1 MSEKTAK
8 AIQLLN
14 KLADV
19 EAGEIDVDSR
29 HIAAT
34 KNWLVRMFYDYGL
47 EDAKRRLE
55 ISTMIRSW
63 LEQGKPLVGK
73 IDVSATDLE
82 READSESSVGSLV
95 KELLDLVDDADA
107 KALLQ
112 GILSDEEKHEQGL
125 RSHTRNAGTKEK
137 RC

>member
-47 EDAKRRLE
+47 EDAKRHLE

-95 KELLDLVDDADA
+95 KELLELVDDADA

-112 GILSDEEKHEQGL
+112 GILSDEGKHEQGL
-125 RSHTRNAGTKEK
+125 RALKQRVLKQK
-137 RC
+137 K

>member
-14 KLADV
+14 KLADL
-19 EAGEIDVDSR
+19 EAGEIEVDSK

-47 EDAKRRLE
+47 EDAKRHLE

-95 KELLDLVDDADA
+95 KQLLDLVDDADA

-125 RSHTRNAGTKEK
+125 RALKQRVLKQK
-137 RC
+137 K

>member
-14 KLADV
+14 KLADI
-19 EAGEIDVDSR
+19 EASEIDVDSR
-29 HIAAT
+29 HIATT

-47 EDAKRRLE
+47 EDAKRHLE

-95 KELLDLVDDADA
+95 KQLLDLVDDADA

-125 RSHTRNAGTKEK
+125 RALKQRVLKQK
-137 RC
+137 K

>member
-1 MSEKTAK
+1 
-8 AIQLLN
+8 
-14 KLADV
+14 
-19 EAGEIDVDSR
+19 
-29 HIAAT
+29 
-34 KNWLVRMFYDYGL
+34 
-47 EDAKRRLE
+47 
-55 ISTMIRSW
+55 MIRSW

-95 KELLDLVDDADA
+95 KQLLDLVDDADA

-125 RSHTRNAGTKEK
+125 RALKQRVLKQK
-137 RC
+137 K

>member
-29 HIAAT
+29 HIAVT

-47 EDAKRRLE
+47 EDAKRHLE

-95 KELLDLVDDADA
+95 KQLLDLVDDADA

-125 RSHTRNAGTKEK
+125 RALKQRVLQQKE
-137 RC
+137 

>member
-1 MSEKTAK
+1 MSKKTAK

-14 KLADV
+14 KLADL

-47 EDAKRRLE
+47 EDAKRHLE

-63 LEQGKPLVGK
+63 LEQGKPSVGK
-73 IDVSATDLE
+73 IDVSATVLE

-95 KELLDLVDDADA
+95 KQLLDLVDDADA

-125 RSHTRNAGTKEK
+125 RALKQRVLQQKE
-137 RC
+137 

>member
-47 EDAKRRLE
+47 EDAKRHLE

-95 KELLDLVDDADA
+95 KQLLDLVDDADA

-125 RSHTRNAGTKEK
+125 RALKQRVLKQK
-137 RC
+137 K

>member
-1 MSEKTAK
+1 MSEKKAK

-19 EAGEIDVDSR
+19 EASEIDVDSR

-47 EDAKRRLE
+47 EDAKRHLE

-73 IDVSATDLE
+73 IDVSATTLE
-82 READSESSVGSLV
+82 KEADSESSVGSLV
-95 KELLDLVDDADA
+95 KQLLDLVDDADA

-125 RSHTRNAGTKEK
+125 RALKQRVLQQKGK
-137 RC
+137 

>member
-14 KLADV
+14 KLADL
-19 EAGEIDVDSR
+19 EASEIDVDSR
-29 HIAAT
+29 HIVTT

-47 EDAKRRLE
+47 EDAKRHLE

-95 KELLDLVDDADA
+95 KQLLDLVDDADA

-125 RSHTRNAGTKEK
+125 RALKQRVLKQK
-137 RC
+137 K

>member
-14 KLADV
+14 KLADL

-47 EDAKRRLE
+47 EDAKRHLE

-95 KELLDLVDDADA
+95 KQLLDLVDDADA

-125 RSHTRNAGTKEK
+125 RALKQRVLKQK
-137 RC
+137 K

>member
-47 EDAKRRLE
+47 EDAKRHLE

-125 RSHTRNAGTKEK
+125 RALKQRVLQQKE
-137 RC
+137 

>member
-1 MSEKTAK
+1 MSKKTAK

-14 KLADV
+14 KLADL

-47 EDAKRRLE
+47 EDAKRHLE

-73 IDVSATDLE
+73 IDVSATVLE

-95 KELLDLVDDADA
+95 KQLIDLVDDADA

-112 GILSDEEKHEQGL
+112 VILSDEEKHEQGL
-125 RSHTRNAGTKEK
+125 RALKQRVLQQKV
-137 RC
+137 

>member
-19 EAGEIDVDSR
+19 EADEIDVDSR

-47 EDAKRRLE
+47 EDAKRHLE

-95 KELLDLVDDADA
+95 KQLLDLVDDADA

-125 RSHTRNAGTKEK
+125 RALKQRVLKQK
-137 RC
+137 K

>member
-1 MSEKTAK
+1 MSKKTAK
-8 AIQLLN
+8 AVQLLN
-14 KLADV
+14 KLAEV

-47 EDAKRRLE
+47 EDAKRHLE

-82 READSESSVGSLV
+82 READSEASVGSLV
-95 KELLDLVDDADA
+95 KELLDLVDDSDA

-125 RSHTRNAGTKEK
+125 RALKQRVLQRKK
-137 RC
+137 K

>member
-19 EAGEIDVDSR
+19 EASEIDIDSR
-29 HIAAT
+29 HIATT

-47 EDAKRRLE
+47 EDAKRHLE

-95 KELLDLVDDADA
+95 KQLLDLVDDADA

-125 RSHTRNAGTKEK
+125 RALKQRVLKQK
-137 RC
+137 K

>member
-47 EDAKRRLE
+47 EDAKRHLE

-95 KELLDLVDDADA
+95 KQLLDLVDDADA

-125 RSHTRNAGTKEK
+125 RALKQRVLQQKE
-137 RC
+137 

>member
-47 EDAKRRLE
+47 EDAKRHLE

-73 IDVSATDLE
+73 IDASATDLE

-95 KELLDLVDDADA
+95 KQLLDLVDDADA

-125 RSHTRNAGTKEK
+125 RALKQRVLQQKE
-137 RC
+137 

>member
-47 EDAKRRLE
+47 EDAKRHLE

-95 KELLDLVDDADA
+95 KELLELVDDADA

-125 RSHTRNAGTKEK
+125 RALKQRVLKQK
-137 RC
+137 K

>member
-19 EAGEIDVDSR
+19 EASEIDVDSR

-47 EDAKRRLE
+47 EDAKRHLE

-95 KELLDLVDDADA
+95 KQLLDLVDDADA

-125 RSHTRNAGTKEK
+125 RALKQK
-137 RC
+137 VLKQKK

>member
-47 EDAKRRLE
+47 EDAKRHLE

-125 RSHTRNAGTKEK
+125 RALKQRVLKQK
-137 RC
+137 K